1 MDDLGLKYAASSAWY
16 SSPSWCQWADAPGTA
31 GTDCSGVIT
40 LWCDAETGRPQLLFP
55 GTVTLKGDR
64 LMELT
69 FQLYLPIM
77 HIWRGRIHCACV
89 CVGVCVGVCEWCVY
103 ECFIWC
109 EVGGRTTECVS
120 TICVSVWDCLHDYNS
135 VSVCVLVWRDK
146 HFLCVQL
153 MPVGSSNITPTTT
166 RWGRRE
172 RAQWRRESV
181 PPLTSGPLADG

>member
-1 MDDLGLKYAASSAWY
+1 M
-16 SSPSWCQWADAPGTA
+16 
-31 GTDCSGVIT
+31 
-40 LWCDAETGRPQLLFP
+40 
-55 GTVTLKGDR
+55 
-64 LMELT
+64 
-69 FQLYLPIM
+69 
-77 HIWRGRIHCACV
+77 
-89 CVGVCVGVCEWCVY
+89 GVCEWCVY

-166 RWGRRE
+166 R
-172 RAQWRRESV
+172 
-181 PPLTSGPLADG
+181 